1 MHSILHNK
9 HSTGLFMTPKL
20 IEHSIFH
27 IPMFYNKRRF
37 RAFTMFAARDR
48 YHTEKAALDRAISQS
63 KIVLPQ

>member
-1 MHSILHNK
+1 
-9 HSTGLFMTPKL
+9 MTPKL

-37 RAFTMFAARDR
+37 RTFTMFAAKF
-48 YHTEKAALDRAISQS
+48 TEKAALDRAISQI

>member
-9 HSTGLFMTPKL
+9 QSTGLFMTPKL

-37 RAFTMFAARDR
+37 RAFTML
-48 YHTEKAALDRAISQS
+48 YHTEKAALDRAISQIE
-63 KIVLPQ
+63 IVLPQ